1 SIQYTVRHY
10 QFGFRTGAVAV
21 GPQRAGCEAKRM
33 QDRES
38 CAIRVDFEYRAIS
51 SAAALGRS
59 SIKRAAC
66 QQQTALGEC
75 SVAIAVKHTRKGR
88 EIEKIRESS
97 SIRTDRKNVSGMES
111 ASTRSHS
118 VEPATRQN
126 QVCCGILP
134 VTGVEIV
141 QVGESDAVGVDG
153 KYIS

>member
-1 SIQYTVRHY
+1 MGTVSVGASDDVCRRETIQRGEARPVRVEPEHSPTATGPTVFCRSIQYTVRHY

-97 SIRTDRKNVSGMES
+97 SIRTDRKNVS
-111 ASTRSHS
+111 
-118 VEPATRQN
+118 
-126 QVCCGILP
+126 
-134 VTGVEIV
+134 
-141 QVGESDAVGVDG
+141 
-153 KYIS
+153 